1 MRTVNIHDLLEEDLG
16 PLVNKTTSLANN
28 CQDAFDYAESFEVLV
43 IEIENLYNK
52 YAELIKDE
60 TDGE

>member
-1 MRTVNIHDLLEEDLG
+1 MCTVNIHDLLEEDLG
-16 PLVNKTTSLANN
+16 PLVNYS
-28 CQDAFDYAESFEVLV
+28 QDVGTGTDD
-43 IEIENLYNK
+43 EIITRFYLLSDKIDELYKK